1 MCCCMVC
8 AWYVYGV
15 CTVWQRNVDRE
26 LEVLSVTPLGQR
38 ISHALLWP
46 MREFLAAALHLDP
59 DLRLQPRDALSCQW
73 CGEPLH
79 PPNVEL

>member
-1 MCCCMVC
+1 
-8 AWYVYGV
+8 
-15 CTVWQRNVDRE
+15 
-26 LEVLSVTPLGQR
+26 
-38 ISHALLWP
+38 LLWP

-79 PPNVEL
+79 PPNLNSEL